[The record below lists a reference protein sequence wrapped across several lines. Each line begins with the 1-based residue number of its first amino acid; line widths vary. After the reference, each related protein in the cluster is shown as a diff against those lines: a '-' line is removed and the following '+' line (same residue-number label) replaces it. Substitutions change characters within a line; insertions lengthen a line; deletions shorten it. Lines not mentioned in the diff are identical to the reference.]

1 VNRLLSTP
9 VSQRVFR
16 AISMMALAVA
26 FRSGAALA
34 QSDLPVVAHV
44 RVVTDRTMIWQRDA
58 PVIVAATVKLGTVL
72 EVVGRE
78 GERYVVVIPPE
89 YGGKGELG
97 LIAASQVEIVGR
109 EGTPPQIARPPQSP
123 ASPPPARRAQ
133 ARRQSPVSRAVEVFG
148 FGDIG
153 DGSWLAHDT
162 FNAVLGSSSAPML
175 GGGVQVRFRSLFV
188 EGSVERFQKSGTRVF
203 VSGGEVFNL
212 GIADTVRIIPI
223 AATVGYRRAG
233 RRFTPY
239 LGAGIGTH
247 LYRETSD
254 FADPSEN
261 VSEHFTSYHVLAG
274 VEFAS
279 RRWLRAALEMQF
291 TTVPSAFGTTGAS
304 AAFNEHNLGGVHGR
318 LKIMVGR

>member
-1 VNRLLSTP
+1 MTV
-9 VSQRVFR
+9 
-16 AISMMALAVA
+16 LAVA
-26 FRSGAALA
+26 FHSCAAFA
-34 QSDLPVVAHV
+34 QSNVRVVVSHV
-44 RVVTDRTMIWQRDA
+44 RVVTDRTMIWQHDA

-72 EVVGRE
+72 DVVGRE

-97 LIAASQVEIVGR
+97 LIAASQVEVVAG
-109 EGTPPQIARPPQSP
+109 EVAPQLARPPQS
-123 ASPPPARRAQ
+123 ADSPPPAGRAQ
-133 ARRQSPVSRAVEVFG
+133 ARRQSPVSRPVELFG

-175 GGGVQVRFRSLFV
+175 GGGVQVRFGRLFV
-188 EGSVERFQKSGTRVF
+188 EGSVERFQKTGTRVF

-212 GIADTVRIIPI
+212 GIADTVRIVPI
-223 AATVGYRRAG
+223 TATVGYRRVG
-233 RRFTPY
+233 PRVTPY
-239 LGAGIGTH
+239 VGGGVGTH
-247 LYRETSD
+247 LYRESSD

-261 VSEHFTSYHVLAG
+261 VVGHFISYHVLAG

-279 RRWLRAALEMQF
+279 RRWLRAALEMQL
-291 TTVPSAFGTTGAS
+291 TTVPNALGSTGAS

>member
-1 VNRLLSTP
+1 
-9 VSQRVFR
+9 
-16 AISMMALAVA
+16 MMVLAVA
-26 FRSGAALA
+26 FHSGAACA
-34 QSDLPVVAHV
+34 QPNLRVVSRV
-44 RVVTDRTMIWQRDA
+44 RVVADRTMIWQHDA

-97 LIAASQVEIVGR
+97 LIAASQVEIVGA
-109 EGTPPQIARPPQSP
+109 EGAPPPVARPPQSS
-123 ASPPPARRAQ
+123 AGPPPAGRAP
-133 ARRQSPVSRAVEVFG
+133 ARRQPPVSRAVELFG

-162 FNAVLGSSSAPML
+162 FNAVLGSSSAPMF
-175 GGGVQVRFRSLFV
+175 GGGVQVRFGSLFV

-212 GIADTVRIIPI
+212 GIVDTVRIIPI

-233 RRFTPY
+233 RRVTPY
-239 LGAGIGTH
+239 AGGGVGAH

-261 VSEHFTSYHVLAG
+261 VSGHFTSYHVLAG
-274 VEFAS
+274 AELAS
-279 RRWLRAALEMQF
+279 RRWLRAALEVQF
-291 TTVPSAFGTTGAS
+291 TTVPGAFGTTGAS